1 MKKFLAIVMAAIM
14 VLSVC
19 LTATAELAGE
29 YDITIWA
36 AENAVDLTKKQVED
50 FNATNTDGIKFN
62 ATVEPVSESEAATQM
77 ITDVEA
83 GADIFSFASDQFARL
98 VQAGALAKLGAKAV
112 EFVTANNVG
121 GSVAAVTSGDTMY
134 AYPMTA
140 DNGYFMFYDKSIIPE
155 EDANSLEKLIA
166 DCEAILLR
174 HRLPL
179 RLADR

>member
-83 GADIFSFASDQFARL
+83 GPSWVPRLSNLSPRTTWAAAS
-98 VQAGALAKLGAKAV
+98 
-112 EFVTANNVG
+112 
-121 GSVAAVTSGDTMY
+121 
-134 AYPMTA
+134 
-140 DNGYFMFYDKSIIPE
+140 
-155 EDANSLEKLIA
+155 
-166 DCEAILLR
+166 
-174 HRLPL
+174 PL
-179 RLADR
+179 